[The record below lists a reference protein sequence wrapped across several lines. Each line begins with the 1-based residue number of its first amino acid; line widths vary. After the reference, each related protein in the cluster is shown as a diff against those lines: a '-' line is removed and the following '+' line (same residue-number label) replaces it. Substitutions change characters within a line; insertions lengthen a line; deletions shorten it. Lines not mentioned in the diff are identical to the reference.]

1 MTTTYVAFR
10 SSDDLHQTT
19 DGFIQRMRDGASKP
33 EPKVVEKIMTTFI
46 DEALDAFFLQPA
58 AMSGLSGT
66 QKRLVQMASDTISK
80 ATRLVI
86 GRSARKMDL
95 EQNKAAAEYMDE
107 IRFPGPDHA
116 YWYVAFPISDPLAA
130 QGRGLAD
137 MAEDGTTNAA
147 ARDEMVAYLRGVT
160 DEALKWY
167 FNKPIALLGFG
178 PILRKVADV
187 GVDTTRRASYGV
199 INKVI
204 PNLDNEQFMQS
215 AVYYRSMQITR

>member
-19 DGFIQRMRDGASKP
+19 DGFIQRMRSGASKP

-66 QKRLVQMASDTISK
+66 QKRLVQVASDTISK

-107 IRFPGPDHA
+107 IRFPGPDQA

-137 MAEDGTTNAA
+137 MAADGTTNAA

-204 PNLDNEQFMQS
+204 PNLDDEQFLQS

>member
-66 QKRLVQMASDTISK
+66 QKRLVQVASDTISK

-107 IRFPGPDHA
+107 IRFPGPDRA

-130 QGRGLAD
+130 QGRALAD
-137 MAEDGTTNAA
+137 MAEDGTTNAT

-167 FNKPIALLGFG
+167 FNKPIALLGYG

-204 PNLDNEQFMQS
+204 PNLDDEQFLQS

>member
-1 MTTTYVAFR
+1 
-10 SSDDLHQTT
+10 
-19 DGFIQRMRDGASKP
+19 
-33 EPKVVEKIMTTFI
+33 
-46 DEALDAFFLQPA
+46 
-58 AMSGLSGT
+58 
-66 QKRLVQMASDTISK
+66 
-80 ATRLVI
+80 
-86 GRSARKMDL
+86 
-95 EQNKAAAEYMDE
+95 
-107 IRFPGPDHA
+107 
-116 YWYVAFPISDPLAA
+116 VAFPISDPLAA

-204 PNLDNEQFMQS
+204 PNLDDEQFLQS